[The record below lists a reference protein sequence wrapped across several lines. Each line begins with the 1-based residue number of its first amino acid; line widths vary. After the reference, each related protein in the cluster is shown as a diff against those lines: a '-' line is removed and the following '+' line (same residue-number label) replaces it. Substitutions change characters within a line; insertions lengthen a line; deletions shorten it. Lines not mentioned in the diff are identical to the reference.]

1 MATNVLSDFR
11 PPELWAT
18 QLCGSGEAH
27 GLPRFV
33 RAAAGE
39 ESMWRI
45 TLMLRQTCISLGR
58 STFYVL
64 LDWTCLYFVF
74 FSSILLRTSMSV
86 FMKNVICSLLVTYL
100 FDFGIKVI
108 FF

>member
-1 MATNVLSDFR
+1 MANYLDGFK
-11 PPELWAT
+11 
-18 QLCGSGEAH
+18 
-27 GLPRFV
+27 
-33 RAAAGE
+33 
-39 ESMWRI
+39 
-45 TLMLRQTCISLGR
+45 TLHQTCISLGR